1 MGRLS
6 PLEVPGQVSNQP
18 GRFVASLAGLD
29 KRPATQTHSERAQKA
44 DLTSF

>member
-18 GRFVASLAGLD
+18 GRSSPASLAWTSG
-29 KRPATQTHSERAQKA
+29 RPCRPTAKELRR
-44 DLTSF
+44 LTSRAS

>member
-6 PLEVPGQVSNQP
+6 PLEVPGHVSNQP

-29 KRPATQTHSERAQKA
+29 KRSTMQTYSERAQKA